1 MIPLAGSGQPDVT
14 VRLANAPGTVIP
26 GGHFTLF
33 FDVTASSLPDSL
45 LDSVQLPEK
54 WRLLSRRR
62 PERTA
67 GQQHVRYF
75 FVVGT
80 PAVCS
85 SGDYNVTFQLS
96 YAGKQASAHA
106 LVSVQPIRKMEVLV
120 VAQPEFIRE
129 GDTLRL
135 TYLIRNSGNHSEH
148 FALKTDRGTINTG
161 TDSLALEP
169 GGTTNVT
176 VSQIIPVTDHNAW
189 QASSNLSLFAQGQE
203 QPVYATASIPVF
215 SSRIRKIDRYFRFP
229 VDIGGGYMMYRY
241 GRRQVAAYQYN
252 ASGRGFLDQKDQHY
266 LDFTIRGPNQFTFP
280 AAATYDQYSLGY
292 TYRKQFF
299 VSVGDYVLQ
308 LNNLMEFGRFGR
320 GVRVEQQFGKVSYL
334 AAYQKARFF
343 PGQKESFSG
352 KFMFKF
358 SESSQL
364 GLHYVSKNVVFHNR
378 RFWSH
383 LAGLGGKIRTREWHL
398 DAELATGFADHKTDY
413 GAFVRLQVSK
423 KWISLTSNLIY
434 TGKHFY
440 GYYNNSRLLNN
451 NLGINITKRLTLGI
465 STNFSDVN
473 PSLDANLFSVSPK
486 DRSYMTFLSYQADK
500 RNRFFVFYS
509 TAARKDRQEPAEFD
523 YSEDF
528 GNLAYHHNSEKFA
541 LFYQGRYGYS
551 LNHLAAD
558 NSGKKQSFSNLC
570 QPTVRLFPWI
580 WVGGYFEHQH
590 TSKFSAADVTENLF
604 FYGGNARVNI
614 KKYLCATF
622 LYRNNYAPDE
632 LFVRRSFLDV
642 SLLLDLKRH
651 VFSLSGGRS
660 YIPNRSNTDQ
670 NTLFFNATYALRL
683 NIPLARKRNIGSL
696 KGKLTGMGYS
706 KQGNLIQ
713 LGSHKFMTDSTGMF
727 SFEGVAPDRYYLSI
741 TQNEAGSDGVVPVG
755 KMPMLVDI
763 RSDSI
768 QIIEIPLTRTGGITG
783 KIEFLKASQNGVA
796 SALAEKPVVLAKL
809 TGEAGSYLTELN
821 EKGTFSFREIRP
833 GNWELSLFIPGGQDR
848 FVIEDSVR
856 PLMLEADKTIDLV
869 FRIRP
874 NERRIH
880 FSERS
885 FEVSVKK

>member
-1 MIPLAGSGQPDVT
+1 MIPLAGLGQSEVA
-14 VRLANAPGTVIP
+14 VRLANAPGAVLP
-26 GGHFTLF
+26 GGHTTLF
-33 FDVTASSLPDSL
+33 FDVTGSPLPDSIR
-45 LDSVQLPEK
+45 DSVLLPEK

-62 PERTA
+62 PERAA
-67 GQQHVRYF
+67 GQQHLRYF

-80 PAVCS
+80 PAVCA
-85 SGDYNVTFQLS
+85 SGNYQVTFQIT
-96 YAGKQASAHA
+96 YEGKQVSAQA
-106 LVSVQPIRKMEVLV
+106 LVSVQPIRKIEVLV
-120 VAQPEFIRE
+120 VAQPEFTRE

-148 FALKTDRGTINTG
+148 FALKTDHGTINTG
-161 TDSLALEP
+161 TDSLTLEP
-169 GGTTNVT
+169 GATTNVV
-176 VSQIIPVTDHNAW
+176 VSQIIPLTDHNAW
-189 QASSNLSLFAQGQE
+189 QASSNLSLFMQGQE
-203 QPVYATASIPVF
+203 QAVYATASIPVF
-215 SSRIRKIDRYFRFP
+215 SSRIRKIDRHFRFP

-241 GRRQVAAYQYN
+241 GGRQVAAYQYN
-252 ASGRGFLDQKDQHY
+252 ATGRGFLDQKDQHY

-280 AAATYDQYSLGY
+280 AAGTYDQYSLGY
-292 TYRKQFF
+292 TYGKRFS

-320 GVRVEQQFGKVSYL
+320 GVRVEQQFGRVAYT

-343 PGQKESFSG
+343 PGQKESFGG
-352 KFMFKF
+352 KFIFNIN
-358 SESSQL
+358 ESSQL
-364 GLHYVSKNVVFHNR
+364 GMHYVSKNVVFHNR

-383 LAGLGGKIRTREWHL
+383 LAGLGGNIRTREWHL
-398 DAELATGFADHKTDY
+398 EAELATGLADHKTDY
-413 GAFVRLQVSK
+413 GAFVRLRVSK

-451 NLGINITKRLTLGI
+451 NLGVNITKRLTLGI

-473 PSLDANLFSVSPK
+473 PSLDANLYSVSPK
-486 DRSYMTFLSYQADK
+486 DRSYTTFLSYQADK

-509 TAARKDRQEPAEFD
+509 TAERKDRQEPAEFD

-528 GNLAYHHNSEKFA
+528 GNLAYHHNSEKFS
-541 LFYQGRYGYS
+541 LFYQGRYGHS
-551 LNHLAAD
+551 RNHLAAD
-558 NSGKKQSFSNLC
+558 NNGKRQSFSNLA
-570 QPTVRLFPWI
+570 QPAVRLFPWI
-580 WVGGYFEHQH
+580 WVGGYLEHQH

-604 FYGGNARVNI
+604 FYGGNARVSI
-614 KKYLCATF
+614 KKYLYASF

-642 SLLLDLKRH
+642 SVLLDLKRH

-660 YIPNRSNTDQ
+660 YIPNMSNRDQ
-670 NTLFFNATYALRL
+670 NTLFFNASYALRL

-696 KGKLTGMGYS
+696 KGKLTGLGYA

-713 LGSHKFMTDSTGMF
+713 LGSHKFMTDSTGRF

-741 TQNEAGSDGVVPVG
+741 TQNETGSEGVVPVVR
-755 KMPMLVDI
+755 MPMLVDI
-763 RSDSI
+763 RADSI
-768 QIIEIPLTRTGGITG
+768 QVIEIPLTRTGGVTG
-783 KIEFLKASQNGVA
+783 QIEFVKASQNGVA
-796 SALAEKPVVLAKL
+796 SALAGKPVVLAKL
-809 TGEAGSYLTELN
+809 TGETGSYLTELN
-821 EKGTFSFREIRP
+821 EKGMFSFKEIRP
-833 GNWELSLFIPGGQDR
+833 GNWELSVFIPGGQDR
-848 FVIEDSVR
+848 FVIEDGVR
-856 PLMLEADKTIDLV
+856 PLTLEADKTIDLV

-885 FEVSVKK
+885 FEVSIKK